1 MEHHVEDITAFD
13 NANGAGILA
22 KVVFNQEDHNQSVRV
37 NVRLKLD
44 RSLSLAE
51 VEKLAVDEARS
62 QLKSLASSF

>member
-13 NANGAGILA
+13 NSNGSGILA
-22 KVVFNQEDHNQSVRV
+22 RVVFNQEDHNQSVRV

-44 RSLSLAE
+44 RTLSLSE
-51 VEKLAVDEARS
+51 VEALAIEEARS